1 MTSACFVYRNGV
13 DTVLIHS
20 KSNYAIVEISTDGSF
35 LRWLGTRNLCSTCY
49 GLEYCA
55 ATDVVAVS
63 QISGYVQLRRYDT
76 GEVLQTIMSP
86 TSAPMG
92 ITFVDDGNAIIVV
105 DSSIIDKRV
114 SKYRVSDGA
123 LLGHLLHGLFR
134 PIFVLAFE
142 DIIFCSGFQDGF
154 EAIKCIHPDG
164 AVTTVSRDVSEM
176 YAASY
181 CSSMYGIIVVGKTER
196 QIMFWPDAWNRSNRS
211 AWILAVSGV

>member
-1 MTSACFVYRNGV
+1 MQYFPSVVSTELNIPANLRNSHDV
-13 DTVLIHS
+13 RRCTVFKTI
-20 KSNYAIVEISTDGSF
+20 A
-35 LRWLGTRNLCSTCY
+35 R
-49 GLEYCA
+49 A
-55 ATDVVAVS
+55 AQVS
-63 QISGYVQLRRYDT
+63 G
-76 GEVLQTIMSP
+76 SP

-154 EAIKCIHPDG
+154 SAIKCIHPDG
-164 AVTTVSRDVSEM
+164 AVTTVSRDVSEL

-181 CSSMYGIIVVGKTER
+181 CSSMYGIIVVGETER

-211 AWILAVSGV
+211 AWDSCSFWRVKKI